1 MISKYGKGQT
11 KKVSVATNSK
21 LTT

>member
-1 MISKYGKGQT
+1 MTSKYGKGQT